1 MTLSKMAVEK
11 PTTVLI
17 IFAVLT
23 ALGIYSTTQLPIDLL
38 PDMEMPYIAIS
49 TTYTNAGPEEV
60 ERSVTRPLES
70 AVSSVTGLDTM
81 QSISSSGSSLIML
94 ILNFGT
100 NLDAATN
107 EIRDKIDLVK
117 GYLPDDAGTPLI
129 IRADPSMMPIMS
141 YVLSGNRTPEEL
153 RQYAEDVVQ
162 PRLEQVDGV
171 ASASIS
177 GGREKAIVID
187 IPRDRLEAYSLTI
200 TQIAQMIGAQNIEG
214 SGGTI
219 SENDTTYSI
228 TTSGEYTS
236 LEDIRNTVVAYKAAG
251 GYGMGGAP
259 TVSKILLRDI
269 ADVYEG
275 YKPVSSLAYLN
286 GTPCVILNIQ
296 KQSGK
301 NSVQAAQLVRKQ
313 VEEIQTLLPADVKLT
328 EEMNTTDIIETSID
342 NIVSSV
348 VSGAILAV
356 LVLLVFLRSIK
367 STIIISLTIP
377 ISLVIT
383 LGIMKFAGFSLN
395 LMTLAGLSLG
405 VGMLVDNSIVIL
417 ENIYTYRAKGAK
429 PKAAAIL
436 GSQEMVMAIM
446 ASTLTTIC
454 VFLPL
459 IMYSSELEMVGQIF
473 SGLTFTV
480 VFSLICSLVVAVILV
495 PVLSSK
501 YLKLENLANRQLTGI
516 AGRFDRAVGGFFD
529 RLDNGYAN
537 CVRWVL
543 HHKILL
549 LGTIF
554 VLLIVSIA
562 LIPVVG
568 FINMPEQE
576 SNTISVSLE
585 MPKGTRLES
594 TDQVIRQLDTMVQ
607 QNVTGIKSTTMSV
620 GGASMMGLG
629 GASTNTATLSIS
641 LYPQAERQPGWDTTD
656 QAIAKVRGL
665 FNQFP
670 GAEFTL
676 SSNSMASMTGSDV
689 DVVIKSNSM
698 DQLQAAS
705 RDIVN
710 ALVEYDSDI
719 VTEVTSSL
727 EDGLPQIDIVIDRNK
742 LQELG
747 LNIYSVSNEIKANV
761 NGATASRYRDG
772 GNEIDILVQL
782 SEDDRSKVLDL
793 EQIFVTNS
801 TGQRIP
807 LSSFAAYQ
815 EGTSPVSIVR
825 ENQMRTIHITAKKIN
840 WRQSA
845 EEVQRLVER
854 TIQEHVVLGDDVNLS
869 YSGSFESLQENLRMF
884 AVIIIMAVILVFA
897 VMASQFESFL
907 DPFIVLFTIPL
918 SIIGIVA
925 IYLAVG
931 SPLNIITA
939 VGALVLVGVV
949 VNNGIVLVD
958 FTNLLRKREYSLEDA
973 CVEAAR
979 SRLRPILMTTL
990 TTVLGL
996 VPMAFFPGEG
1006 SEMTQ
1011 PIGQTVLGGLTF
1023 STTMTL
1029 FLMPVLYYIFN
1040 RYREKRAEKKELR
1053 RQRRAE
1059 KKAVKLA
1066 AEAQQRK
1073 EKEAAKSR
1081 KATLVKNDKPAEDL
1095 EDEESVEE
1103 FSARKS
1109 FGMEDLDE

>member
-1 MTLSKMAVEK
+1 MSLSKLAVSK

-17 IFAVLT
+17 IFVILA
-23 ALGIYSTTQLPIDLL
+23 ALGIYSTTELPIDLL
-38 PDMEMPYIAIS
+38 PDMEMPYMAIS

-60 ERSVTRPLES
+60 ERAVTRPLES

-81 QSISSSGSSLIML
+81 QSISSSGSSLIILM
-94 ILNFGT
+94 LNFGT
-100 NLDAATN
+100 NLDVATN

-117 GYLPDDAGTPLI
+117 GMLPDGAGTPLI
-129 IRADPSMMPIMS
+129 IRADPNMLPIMT
-141 YVLSGNRTPEEL
+141 YALSGNRTPEEL
-153 RQYAEDVVQ
+153 RQYAEDVIQ

-177 GGREKAIVID
+177 GGREKAIIVD
-187 IPRDRLEAYSLTI
+187 IPRDRLEAYALPIS
-200 TQIAQMIGAQNIEG
+200 QIAQMIAAQNVEG
-214 SGGTI
+214 AGGTI

-236 LEDIRNTVVAYKAAG
+236 LDDIRNTVVAYKASG
-251 GYGMGGAP
+251 GYGMGTVP
-259 TVSKILLRDI
+259 TVHKILLRDI

-286 GTPCVILNIQ
+286 GIPCVTLSIQ

-301 NSVQAAQLVRKQ
+301 NSVQAARAVREQ
-313 VEEIQTLLPADVKLT
+313 VKEIQALLPADVKLS
-328 EEMNTTDIIETSID
+328 EEANTTDIIELSIN

-348 VSGAILAV
+348 VSGAVLAI

-367 STIIISLTIP
+367 STIIIGLTIP

-417 ENIYTYRAKGAK
+417 ENIYTYRSKGAK
-429 PKAAAIL
+429 ATVAAIL
-436 GSQEMVMAIM
+436 GSQEMLMAIV

-459 IMYSSELEMVGQIF
+459 IMYSSELEIVGQIF

-480 VFSLICSLVVAVILV
+480 VFSLLCSLVVAVVLV

-501 YLKLENLANRQLTGI
+501 YLKLENLANRRLTGVMGKI
-516 AGRFDRAVGGFFD
+516 DRGIGHFFEK
-529 RLDNGYAN
+529 LDNAYAN
-537 CVRWVL
+537 GVRWVL
-543 HHKILL
+543 HHKALTIIVIL
-549 LGTIF
+549 
-554 VLLIVSIA
+554 VLLVVS
-562 LIPVVG
+562 LVMIPVVG
-568 FINMPEQE
+568 FIYLPDQA
-576 SNTISVSLE
+576 SNSISVTLE
-585 MPKGTRLES
+585 MPKGTRLET
-594 TDQVIRQLDTMVQ
+594 TDEVIRQLENLVM
-607 QNVTGIKSTTMSV
+607 QNVKGLKSTTVSV

-629 GASTNTATLSIS
+629 GSVTNSATLNIT
-641 LYPQAERQPGWDTTD
+641 LYPQSQRELGWDTND
-656 QAIAKVRGL
+656 EAIAKIRGL
-665 FNQFP
+665 FSQFP
-670 GAEFTL
+670 GAEFSM
-676 SSNSMASMTGSDV
+676 SSSSMMMTGSDV
-689 DVVIKSNSM
+689 DVIIKSNSM
-698 DQLQAAS
+698 EQLQQAAA
-705 RDIVN
+705 DIVN
-710 ALVEYDSDI
+710 ALEEYNSI
-719 VTEVTSSL
+719 TEITSSL

-747 LNIYSVSNEIKANV
+747 LNIYSVSNEIKANM
-761 NGATASRYRDG
+761 NGTVASRYRDG

-782 SEDDRSKVLDL
+782 NEDDRSRVLDL
-793 EQIFVTNS
+793 EQIFVANS
-801 TGQRIP
+801 SGQRIP
-807 LSSFAAYQ
+807 LASFASY
-815 EGTSPVSIVR
+815 ENGTSPVSIVR
-825 ENQMRTIHITAKKIN
+825 ENQMRTIHVTAKKLN
-840 WRQSA
+840 WRQSS
-845 EEVQRLVER
+845 EVVQQEVEN
-854 TIQEHVVLGDDVNLS
+854 TIRSHVVLGDDVRIT
-869 YSGSFESLQENLRMF
+869 YSGSYESLQEGLRQF

-918 SIIGIVA
+918 SVIGIMA
-925 IYLAVG
+925 IYLVVG
-931 SPLNIITA
+931 SPLNIISA
-939 VGALVLVGVV
+939 VGALVLVGIV

-958 FTNLLRKREYSLEDA
+958 YTNLLRKREYSLEDA

-996 VPMAFFPGEG
+996 LPMAFFPGEG

-1040 RYREKRAEKKELR
+1040 HHREKREAKRASK
-1053 RQRRAE
+1053 RQKREA
-1059 KKAVKLA
+1059 KKAAKIA
-1066 AEAQQRK
+1066 AEEQQFV
-1073 EKEAAKSR
+1073 SR
-1081 KATLVKNDKPAEDL
+1081 QNSVLQDKVLQDKVL
-1095 EDEESVEE
+1095 QDEDEREE
-1103 FSARKS
+1103 FSAQKS
-1109 FGMEDLDE
+1109 FGMEDIDE

>member
-1 MTLSKMAVEK
+1 MSLSKLAVSK

-17 IFAVLT
+17 IFVILA
-23 ALGIYSTTQLPIDLL
+23 ALGIYSTTELPIDLL

-70 AVSSVTGLDTM
+70 SVSSVTGLDTM
-81 QSISSSGSSLIML
+81 QSLSSSGSSLIL
-94 ILNFGT
+94 LVLNFGT

-117 GYLPDDAGTPLI
+117 GFLPEGAGTPLI
-129 IRADPSMMPIMS
+129 IRADPSMLPIMT
-141 YVLSGNRTPEEL
+141 YALSGNRTPEEL
-153 RQYAEDVVQ
+153 RLYAEDVVQ

-171 ASASIS
+171 ASAAIS
-177 GGREKAIVID
+177 GGREKAIIVD

-200 TQIAQMIGAQNIEG
+200 TQIAQMIGAQNVEG
-214 SGGTI
+214 AGGTI

-228 TTSGEYTS
+228 TTSGEYVS
-236 LEDIRNTVVAYKAAG
+236 LDDIRNTVISYKASGG
-251 GYGMGGAP
+251 GYGMGGSP
-259 TVSKILLRDI
+259 TVHKVLLRDI

-286 GTPCVILNIQ
+286 GVPCVILSIQ

-301 NSVQAAQLVRKQ
+301 NSVQAAQAVREQ
-313 VEEIQTLLPADVKLT
+313 VEEIRAMLPADVKLT
-328 EEMNTTDIIETSID
+328 EEMNTTDIIEISID

-348 VSGAILAV
+348 VSGAVLAV

-367 STIIISLTIP
+367 STIIIGLTIP

-383 LGIMKFAGFSLN
+383 LGVMKFAGFSLN

-429 PKAAAIL
+429 PVAAAIL
-436 GSQEMVMAIM
+436 GSQEMLMAIM

-459 IMYSSELEMVGQIF
+459 IMYSSELGIVGQIF

-480 VFSLICSLVVAVILV
+480 VFSLLCSLVVAVVLV

-516 AGRFDRAVGGFFD
+516 IGRVDRAIGRFFE
-529 RLDNGYAN
+529 RLDNGYARA
-537 CVRWVL
+537 VRWVL
-543 HHKILL
+543 HHKTLVIIVIL
-549 LGTIF
+549 
-554 VLLIVSIA
+554 VLLIFSLA
-562 LIPVVG
+562 MIPVVG
-568 FINMPEQE
+568 FIYIPDQA
-576 SNTISVSLE
+576 SNIISVSLE
-585 MPKGTRLES
+585 MPKGTRLEA
-594 TDQVIRQLDTMVQ
+594 TDAIIRQLENMVT
-607 QNVTGIKSTTMSV
+607 QNVTGIKSTTTSV
-620 GGASMMGLG
+620 GGAAMMGLG
-629 GASTNTATLSIS
+629 GATTNTASLTINLFPLS
-641 LYPQAERQPGWDTTD
+641 QRQEGWDTNE
-656 QAIAKVRGL
+656 QAIAKIRGM
-665 FNQFP
+665 FSRFP
-670 GAEFTL
+670 GAEFTIG
-676 SSNSMASMTGSDV
+676 SSAMMSTGSDV
-689 DVVIKSNSM
+689 DIVIKSNSM
-698 DQLQAAS
+698 EQLQAAAD
-705 RDIVN
+705 DIVE
-710 ALVEYDSDI
+710 ALVAYNGNTI
-719 VTEVTSSL
+719 TEITSSL

-747 LNIYSVSNEIKANV
+747 LNIYSVSNEIKANM

-782 SEDDRSKVLDL
+782 NEDDRSKVLDL
-793 EQIFVTNS
+793 DQIFVTNS

-807 LSSFAAYQ
+807 LSNFASY
-815 EGTSPVSIVR
+815 EDNTSPVTIVR
-825 ENQMRTIHITAKKIN
+825 ENQMRTIHVTAKKLD

-845 EEVQRLVER
+845 EEVQQQVVR
-854 TIQEHVVLGDDVNLS
+854 TIQEHVVLGDDVRITYGGS
-869 YSGSFESLQENLRMF
+869 YEDLQEGLQQF

-918 SIIGIVA
+918 SIIGIMA
-925 IYLAVG
+925 IYLVVG

-939 VGALVLVGVV
+939 VGALVLVGIV

-958 FTNLLRKREYSLEDA
+958 YTNLLRKREYSLEDA

-996 VPMAFFPGEG
+996 LPMAFFPGEG

-1029 FLMPVLYYIFN
+1029 FLMPILYYIFN
-1040 RYREKRAEKKELR
+1040 HHRERRNAKRAVRRQKRAEKKAIKI
-1053 RQRRAE
+1053 AE
-1059 KKAVKLA
+1059 EAEARKASKKKAV
-1066 AEAQQRK
+1066 
-1073 EKEAAKSR
+1073 
-1081 KATLVKNDKPAEDL
+1081 AED
-1095 EDEESVEE
+1095 SVEKDNEVGEE
-1103 FSARKS
+1103 FSAKN

>member
-1 MTLSKMAVEK
+1 MSLSKLAVSK

-23 ALGIYSTTQLPIDLL
+23 ALGIYSTTELPIDLL
-38 PDMEMPYIAIS
+38 PDMELPYLAIS
-49 TTYTNAGPEEV
+49 TSYANAGPEEV

-70 AVSSVTGLDTM
+70 AISSVSGLDTM
-81 QSISSSGSSLIML
+81 QSTSSSGSSLIVL
-94 ILNFGT
+94 AFNFGT
-100 NLDAATN
+100 NLDTATN
-107 EIRDKIDLVK
+107 EVRDKIDLVK
-117 GYLPDDAGTPLI
+117 SLLPADAGTPLI

-177 GGREKAIVID
+177 GGREKAIIID

-200 TQIAQMIGAQNIEG
+200 TQIAQMVGAQNVQG

-219 SENDTTYSI
+219 SEDDTTYSI
-228 TTSGEYTS
+228 TTSGEYLS
-236 LEDIRNTVVAYKAAG
+236 LDDIRNTVVAYKASG
-251 GYGMGGAP
+251 SYGMGAAP

-286 GTPCVILNIQ
+286 GNPCVILSIQ

-301 NSVQAAQLVRKQ
+301 NSVQAAQQVRQQ
-313 VEEIQTLLPADVKLT
+313 VQEIQTLLPADVKLT
-328 EEMNTTDIIETSID
+328 EEMNTTDIIEISID

-383 LGIMKFAGFSLN
+383 LGVMKFTGFTLN

-417 ENIYTYRAKGAK
+417 ENIYTYRSKGAK

-436 GSQEMVMAIM
+436 GSQEMIMAIM

-454 VFLPL
+454 VFLPM
-459 IMYSSELEMVGQIF
+459 IMYSNELELVGEIF

-480 VFSLICSLVVAVILV
+480 VFSLICSLVVAIILV
-495 PVLSSK
+495 PVLASK

-516 AGRFDRAVGGFFD
+516 AGRFDRAIGGFFE

-543 HHKILL
+543 HHKLLL
-549 LGTIF
+549 LGTIL
-554 VLLIVSIA
+554 VLLVASIA
-562 LIPVVG
+562 MIPVVG
-568 FINMPEQE
+568 FINMPEQA

-585 MPKGTRLES
+585 MPKGTRLET
-594 TDQVIRQLDTMVQ
+594 TDQVIRQLDNMVQ
-607 QNVTGIKSTTMSV
+607 QNIKGIKSTTMSV
-620 GGASMMGLG
+620 GGAASMMGLG
-629 GASTNTATLSIS
+629 GSATNSASLSIT

-656 QAIAKVRGL
+656 EATAKVRG
-665 FNQFP
+665 FFSQFP
-670 GAEFTL
+670 GAEFSI
-676 SSNSMASMTGSDV
+676 SSSSMMALTGSDV

-698 DQLQAAS
+698 EQLQAAAN
-705 RDIVN
+705 DIVN
-710 ALVEYDSDI
+710 ALETYNSDSL
-719 VTEVTSSL
+719 TEVTSSL

-772 GNEIDILVQL
+772 GSEIDILVQL
-782 SEDDRSKVLDL
+782 SEDDRSRVLDL

-807 LSSFAAYQ
+807 LASFASYQ

-825 ENQMRTIHITAKKIN
+825 ENQMRTIHITAKKTD

-845 EEVQRLVER
+845 ESVQRQVER
-854 TIQEHVVLGDDVNLS
+854 TIQEHVVLGDDVKLS
-869 YSGSFESLQENLRMF
+869 YGGGYESLQKNLRMF
-884 AVIIIMAVILVFA
+884 AIIIFMAVILVFA

-996 VPMAFFPGEG
+996 LPMAFFPGEG

-1040 RYREKRAEKKELR
+1040 RYREKRAVKKELR
-1053 RQRRAE
+1053 RQKRAE
-1059 KKAVKLA
+1059 KKAIKIA
-1066 AEAQQRK
+1066 AEAQMRA
-1073 EKEAAKSR
+1073 EKQAAKA
-1081 KATLVKNDKPAEDL
+1081 KKEELAEGLYDQPNEDL
-1095 EDEESVEE
+1095 STE
-1103 FSARKS
+1103 KTY
-1109 FGMEDLDE
+1109 GMEDFDE

>member
-1 MTLSKMAVEK
+1 MSLSKLAVSK

-17 IFAVLT
+17 IFVILA
-23 ALGIYSTTQLPIDLL
+23 ALGIYSTTELPIDLL
-38 PDMEMPYIAIS
+38 PDMEMPYMAIS
-49 TTYTNAGPEEV
+49 TTYANAGPEEV

-70 AVSSVTGLDTM
+70 SVSSVTGLDTM
-81 QSISSSGSSLIML
+81 QSMSSSGSSLIL
-94 ILNFGT
+94 LVLNFGT
-100 NLDAATN
+100 NLDVATN
-107 EIRDKIDLVK
+107 EIRDKIDLIK
-117 GYLPDDAGTPLI
+117 GYLPEGAGTPLI
-129 IRADPSMMPIMS
+129 IRADPSMLPIMT
-141 YVLSGNRTPEEL
+141 YALSGNRTPEEL
-153 RQYAEDVVQ
+153 RLYAEDVVQ

-171 ASASIS
+171 ASAAIS
-177 GGREKAIVID
+177 GGREKAIIVD

-200 TQIAQMIGAQNIEG
+200 TQIAQMIGAQNVEG

-228 TTSGEYTS
+228 TTSGEYAS
-236 LEDIRNTVVAYKAAG
+236 LDDIRNTVISYKASGG
-251 GYGMGGAP
+251 GYGMDGGSP
-259 TVSKILLRDI
+259 TVHKVLLRDI

-286 GTPCVILNIQ
+286 GVPCVTLSIQ

-301 NSVQAAQLVRKQ
+301 NSVQAAQAVREQ
-313 VEEIQTLLPADVKLT
+313 VEEIRAMLPADVKLT
-328 EEMNTTDIIETSID
+328 EEMNTTDIIEVSID

-348 VSGAILAV
+348 ISGAILAV

-367 STIIISLTIP
+367 STIIIGLTIP

-383 LGIMKFAGFSLN
+383 LGVMKFAGFSLN

-429 PKAAAIL
+429 PVAAAIL
-436 GSQEMVMAIM
+436 GSQEMLMAIM

-459 IMYSSELEMVGQIF
+459 IMYSSELGIVGQIF

-480 VFSLICSLVVAVILV
+480 VFSLLCSLVVAVVLV

-516 AGRFDRAVGGFFD
+516 MGKVDRAFGRFFE
-529 RLDNGYAN
+529 RLDNGYAGA
-537 CVRWVL
+537 VRWVL
-543 HHKILL
+543 HHKLLVILVI
-549 LGTIF
+549 LG
-554 VLLIVSIA
+554 LLIFSLA
-562 LIPVVG
+562 MIPVVG
-568 FINMPEQE
+568 FIYLPDQA

-585 MPKGTRLES
+585 MPKGTRLET
-594 TDQVIRQLDTMVQ
+594 TDATIRQLENMVM
-607 QNVTGIKSTTMSV
+607 QNVTGIRSTTTSV

-629 GASTNTATLSIS
+629 GVTTNTASLTIS
-641 LYPQAERQPGWDTTD
+641 LFPLSQRQEGWDTNV
-656 QAIAKVRGL
+656 QAIAKIRGM
-665 FNQFP
+665 FSHFP
-670 GAEFTL
+670 GAEFTIG
-676 SSNSMASMTGSDV
+676 SSAMMSTGSDV
-689 DVVIKSNSM
+689 DIVIKSNSM
-698 DQLQAAS
+698 EQLQAAAD
-705 RDIVN
+705 DIVE
-710 ALVEYDSDI
+710 ALVTHNADSI
-719 VTEVTSSL
+719 TEITSSL

-747 LNIYSVSNEIKANV
+747 LNIYSVSNEIKANM

-782 SEDDRSKVLDL
+782 NEDDRSRVLDL
-793 EQIFVTNS
+793 DQIFVTNS

-807 LSSFAAYQ
+807 LSNFASY
-815 EGTSPVSIVR
+815 EDNTSPVTIVR
-825 ENQMRTIHITAKKIN
+825 ENQMRTIHVTAKKLN

-845 EEVQRLVER
+845 EDVQQQVVR
-854 TIQEHVVLGDDVNLS
+854 TIQEYVVLGDDVRITYGGS
-869 YSGSFESLQENLRMF
+869 YEDLQEGLQQF

-918 SIIGIVA
+918 SIIGIMA
-925 IYLAVG
+925 IYLMVG

-939 VGALVLVGVV
+939 VGALVLVGIV

-958 FTNLLRKREYSLEDA
+958 YTNLLRKREYSLEDA

-996 VPMAFFPGEG
+996 LPMAFFPGEG

-1029 FLMPVLYYIFN
+1029 FLMPILYYIFN
-1040 RYREKRAEKKELR
+1040 HHREKRNAKRAARHQKRAERKAIKLAEESEARMASKKRKSVAEDFAEKD
-1053 RQRRAE
+1053 
-1059 KKAVKLA
+1059 
-1066 AEAQQRK
+1066 
-1073 EKEAAKSR
+1073 
-1081 KATLVKNDKPAEDL
+1081 N
-1095 EDEESVEE
+1095 ESGEE
-1103 FSARKS
+1103 FSASS

>member
-1 MTLSKMAVEK
+1 MSLSKMAVSR
-11 PTTVLI
+11 PTTILI
-17 IFAVLT
+17 LFVILT
-23 ALGIYSTTQLPIDLL
+23 ALGIYSTSELPIDLL
-38 PDMEMPYIAIS
+38 PDMEIPYIAVA
-49 TTYTNAGPEEV
+49 TAYENAGPEEV

-70 AVSSVTGLDTM
+70 SISSVTGLENM

-94 ILNFGT
+94 EFIFGT
-100 NLDAATN
+100 DLDAATN
-107 EIRDKIDLVK
+107 EIRDKIDLVRA
-117 GYLPDDAGTPLI
+117 YLPEEAESPLI
-129 IRADPSMMPIMS
+129 VRADPSMIPIMS

-153 RQYAEDVVQ
+153 RQYAEDIVQ

-171 ASASIS
+171 ASASIN
-177 GGREKAIVID
+177 GGREKAIIID

-200 TQIAQMIGAQNIEG
+200 TQIAQMIGAQNVEG
-214 SGGTI
+214 SGGNI
-219 SENDTTYSI
+219 SEADTTYTI

-236 LEDIRNTVVAYKAAG
+236 LEDIRNTVVAYKASG
-251 GYGMGGAP
+251 GLAAGGAP
-259 TVSKILLRDI
+259 AVSKILLRDI

-275 YKPVSSLAYLN
+275 YKQVSSFAYLN
-286 GTPCVILNIQ
+286 GVPCVILTIQ

-301 NSVQAAQLVRKQ
+301 NSVQAARQVREQ
-313 VEEIQTLLPADVKLT
+313 VKEIQAVLPADVRLT
-328 EEMNTTDIIETSID
+328 EEMNTTDTIEVSIN
-342 NIVSSV
+342 NILSSV
-348 VSGAILAV
+348 VSGAVLAV

-367 STIIISLTIP
+367 STIIIGLTIP
-377 ISLVIT
+377 ISLIIT
-383 LGIMKFAGFSLN
+383 LGVMKFAGFSLN

-429 PKAAAIL
+429 PTVAAIL
-436 GSQEMVMAIM
+436 GSQEMLMAII

-459 IMYSSELEMVGQIF
+459 IMYSSELGVVGQIF

-480 VFSLICSLVVAVILV
+480 VFSLICSLAVAVILV

-501 YLKLENLANRQLTGI
+501 YLKLENIAKRQLTGVV
-516 AGRFDRAVGGFFD
+516 GRLDRSIGGFFD

-549 LGTIF
+549 LSVIL
-554 VLLIVSIA
+554 VLLVVSIA

-568 FINMPEQE
+568 FINMPEQA

-585 MPKGTRLES
+585 MPKGTRLEA
-594 TDQVIRQLDTMVQ
+594 TDAVIRQLENLVM
-607 QNVTGIKSTTMSV
+607 QNVTGLKSTTVSV

-629 GASTNTATLSIS
+629 GVTTNTATLTIS
-641 LYPQAERQPGWDTTD
+641 LYPIAEREPGWDTTD
-656 QAIAKVRGL
+656 EATAKVRSY
-665 FNQFP
+665 FSQFP
-670 GAEFTL
+670 GAEFTI
-676 SSNSMASMTGSDV
+676 SANNAASGGGSDI

-698 DQLQAAS
+698 EQLQKAAS
-705 RDIVN
+705 DIVN
-710 ALVEYDSDI
+710 ALTEYNSDTI
-719 VTEVTSSL
+719 TEITSSL
-727 EDGLPQIDIVIDRNK
+727 EDGLPQIEIVIDRNK
-742 LQELG
+742 LQDLG
-747 LNIYSVSNEIKANV
+747 LNIYSVSNEIQANV
-761 NGATASRYRDG
+761 NGTTASRYRDG
-772 GNEIDILVQL
+772 GNEIDIQVQL
-782 SEDDRSKVLDL
+782 TEEDRSKVLDL

-801 TGQRIP
+801 AGQRIP
-807 LSSFAAYQ
+807 LSNFASYQ
-815 EGTSPVSIVR
+815 ENTSPVSIAR
-825 ENQMRTIHITAKKIN
+825 ENQMRTLHITAKKLN

-845 EEVQRLVER
+845 EVVQRQVEQ
-854 TIQEHVVLGDDVNLS
+854 TIQQHVVLGDDVTLT
-869 YSGSFESLQENLRMF
+869 YDGGFEDLQKNLRQF
-884 AVIIIMAVILVFA
+884 AIIIIMAIILVFA

-996 VPMAFFPGEG
+996 LPMAFFPGEG

-1011 PIGQTVLGGLTF
+1011 PIGQTVLGGLSF

-1040 RYREKRAEKKELR
+1040 RYREKRNAKRAIRK
-1053 RQRRAE
+1053 QRRAE
-1059 KKAVKLA
+1059 KKAAKVA
-1066 AEAQQRK
+1066 AEAQMLAASKKAPKAKK
-1073 EKEAAKSR
+1073 ER
-1081 KATLVKNDKPAEDL
+1081 PAEDVI
-1095 EDEESVEE
+1095 EDDEVTEE
-1103 FSARKS
+1103 FSARKN

>member
-1 MTLSKMAVEK
+1 MSLSKLAVSK
-11 PTTVLI
+11 PTTILI
-17 IFAVLT
+17 LFVILT
-23 ALGIYSTTQLPIDLL
+23 ALGIYSTTELPIDLL
-38 PDMEMPYIAIS
+38 PDMEIPYIAIA

-60 ERSVTRPLES
+60 ERSVTRTLES
-70 AVSSVTGLDTM
+70 GVSSVTGLKKM
-81 QSISSSGSSLIML
+81 QSISSSGSSLIMMEF
-94 ILNFGT
+94 IFGT
-100 NLDAATN
+100 DLDTATN
-107 EIRDKIDLVK
+107 EIRDKIDLVRS
-117 GYLPDDAGTPLI
+117 YLPSDVKSPLI
-129 IRADPSMMPIMS
+129 VRADPSMMPIMS
-141 YVLSGNRTPEEL
+141 YVLSGDRTPEEL
-153 RQYAEDVVQ
+153 RQYAEDIVQ
-162 PRLEQVDGV
+162 PRLEQVDGI
-171 ASASIS
+171 ASASIN
-177 GGREKAIVID
+177 GGREKAIIID

-200 TQIAQMIGAQNIEG
+200 TQIAQMIGAQNVEG
-214 SGGTI
+214 SGGNI
-219 SENDTTYSI
+219 SEADTTYTI

-236 LEDIRNTVVAYKAAG
+236 LEDIRNTVIAYKTSGVAAM
-251 GYGMGGAP
+251 GMAP
-259 TVSKILLRDI
+259 SVSKILLRDI

-275 YKPVSSLAYLN
+275 YKQVSSLAYLN
-286 GTPCVILNIQ
+286 GVPCVILSIQ

-301 NSVQAAQLVRKQ
+301 NSVQAAEQVREQ
-313 VEEIQTLLPADVKLT
+313 VKAIQAALPSDVKLT
-328 EEMNTTDIIETSID
+328 EEMNTTDIIEVSIN

-377 ISLVIT
+377 ISLIIT
-383 LGIMKFAGFSLN
+383 LGVMKFAGFSLN

-417 ENIYTYRAKGAK
+417 ENIYSYRAKGAK

-436 GSQEMVMAIM
+436 GSQEMLMAII

-459 IMYSSELEMVGQIF
+459 IMYSSELGVMGQIF

-480 VFSLICSLVVAVILV
+480 VFSLICSLLVAVILV

-501 YLKLENLANRQLTGI
+501 YLKLENIAKRQLTGV
-516 AGRFDRAVGGFFD
+516 AGKFDRAIGGFFD
-529 RLDNGYAN
+529 RVDNGYAN

-549 LGTIF
+549 LAVIL
-554 VLLIVSIA
+554 VMLIASIA

-568 FINMPEQE
+568 FINMPEQA
-576 SNTISVSLE
+576 SNTISISLE

-594 TDQVIRQLDTMVQ
+594 TDAVIRQMESLVM
-607 QNVTGIKSTTMSV
+607 QNVTGLKSTTVSV

-629 GASTNTATLSIS
+629 GVTTNTASLSIT
-641 LYPQAERQPGWDTTD
+641 LYPIAEREPGWDTTEE
-656 QAIAKVRGL
+656 ATAKVRSY
-665 FNQFP
+665 FSQFP
-670 GAEFTL
+670 GATFSISA
-676 SSNSMASMTGSDV
+676 SSMGGMTGSDV

-698 DQLQAAS
+698 EQLQKAS
-705 RDIVN
+705 HDIVN
-710 ALVEYDSDI
+710 TLIEYDSDI
-719 VTEVTSSL
+719 VTDVTSSM

-742 LQELG
+742 LQDLG

-761 NGATASRYRDG
+761 NGTTASRYRAG
-772 GNEIDILVQL
+772 GNEIDIMVQL
-782 SEDDRSKVLDL
+782 AEEDRSKILDL

-801 TGQRIP
+801 AGQRIP
-807 LSSFAAYQ
+807 LASFAAYQ
-815 EGTSPVSIVR
+815 ENTSPVSIVR
-825 ENQMRTIHITAKKIN
+825 ENQTRTIHVTAKKVD

-845 EEVQRLVER
+845 QEVQKQVER
-854 TIQEHVVLGDDVNLS
+854 TIQEHVVLGDDVSLT
-869 YSGSFESLQENLRMF
+869 YSGSYETLQKNLRQF
-884 AVIIIMAVILVFA
+884 AIIIIMAVILVFA

-918 SIIGIVA
+918 SVIGIVA

-958 FTNLLRKREYSLEDA
+958 YTNLLRKREYSLEEA

-996 VPMAFFPGEG
+996 LPMAFFPGEG

-1040 RYREKRAEKKELR
+1040 HYREKHNVRRTARKE
-1053 RQRRAE
+1053 RRAE
-1059 KKAVKLA
+1059 KTAAKFA
-1066 AEAQQRK
+1066 AEAEMRRAKAQAK
-1073 EKEAAKSR
+1073 AAKKSVEER
-1081 KATLVKNDKPAEDL
+1081 VD
-1095 EDEESVEE
+1095 DEVEE
-1103 FSARKS
+1103 FSAKKN

>member
-1 MTLSKMAVEK
+1 MSLSKLAVSK

-17 IFAVLT
+17 IFVILA
-23 ALGIYSTTQLPIDLL
+23 ALGIYSTTELPIDLL
-38 PDMEMPYIAIS
+38 PDMEMPYMAIS

-60 ERSVTRPLES
+60 ERAVTRPLES

-81 QSISSSGSSLIML
+81 QSISSSGSSLIILM
-94 ILNFGT
+94 LNFGT
-100 NLDAATN
+100 NLDVATN

-117 GYLPDDAGTPLI
+117 GMLPEGVGTPLI
-129 IRADPSMMPIMS
+129 IRADPNMLPIMT
-141 YVLSGNRTPEEL
+141 YALSGNRTPEEL
-153 RQYAEDVVQ
+153 RQYAEDVIQ

-177 GGREKAIVID
+177 GGREKAIIVD
-187 IPRDRLEAYSLTI
+187 IPRDRLEAYALSI
-200 TQIAQMIGAQNIEG
+200 SQIAQMIAAQNVEG
-214 SGGTI
+214 AGGTI

-236 LEDIRNTVVAYKAAG
+236 LDDIRNTVVAYKASG
-251 GYGMGGAP
+251 GYGMGTVP
-259 TVSKILLRDI
+259 TVHKILLRDI

-286 GTPCVILNIQ
+286 GIPCVTLSIQ

-301 NSVQAAQLVRKQ
+301 NSVQAARAVREQ
-313 VEEIQTLLPADVKLT
+313 VKEIQALLPSDVKLS
-328 EEMNTTDIIETSID
+328 EEANTTDIIELSIN

-348 VSGAILAV
+348 VSGAVLAI

-367 STIIISLTIP
+367 STIIIGLTIP

-417 ENIYTYRAKGAK
+417 ENIYTYRSKGAK
-429 PKAAAIL
+429 ATVAAIL
-436 GSQEMVMAIM
+436 GSQEMLMAIV

-459 IMYSSELEMVGQIF
+459 IMYSSELGIVGQIF

-480 VFSLICSLVVAVILV
+480 VFSLLCSLVVAVVLV

-501 YLKLENLANRQLTGI
+501 YLKLENLANRRLTGVMGKI
-516 AGRFDRAVGGFFD
+516 DRGIGHFFEK
-529 RLDNGYAN
+529 LDNAYAN
-537 CVRWVL
+537 GVRWVL
-543 HHKILL
+543 HHKALTIIVIL
-549 LGTIF
+549 
-554 VLLIVSIA
+554 VLLVVS
-562 LIPVVG
+562 LVMIPVVG
-568 FINMPEQE
+568 FIYLPDQA
-576 SNTISVSLE
+576 SNSISITLE
-585 MPKGTRLES
+585 MPKGTRLET
-594 TDQVIRQLDTMVQ
+594 TDEVIRQLENLVM
-607 QNVTGIKSTTMSV
+607 QNVKGLKSTTASV

-629 GASTNTATLSIS
+629 GSATNSATLNIT
-641 LYPQAERQPGWDTTD
+641 LYPQSQRQPGWDTND
-656 QAIAKVRGL
+656 EAIAKIRGL
-665 FNQFP
+665 FSQFP
-670 GAEFTL
+670 GAEFSM
-676 SSNSMASMTGSDV
+676 SSSSMMMTGSDV
-689 DVVIKSNSM
+689 DVIIKSNSM
-698 DQLQAAS
+698 EQLQQAAA
-705 RDIVN
+705 DIVN
-710 ALVEYDSDI
+710 ALEEYNSNSI
-719 VTEVTSSL
+719 TEITSSL

-747 LNIYSVSNEIKANV
+747 LNIYSVSNEIKANM
-761 NGATASRYRDG
+761 NGTVASRYRDG

-782 SEDDRSKVLDL
+782 NEGDRSRVLDL
-793 EQIFVTNS
+793 EQIFVANS
-801 TGQRIP
+801 SGQRIP
-807 LSSFAAYQ
+807 LASFASY
-815 EGTSPVSIVR
+815 ENGTSPVSIVR
-825 ENQMRTIHITAKKIN
+825 ENQMRTIHVTAKKLN
-840 WRQSA
+840 WRQSS
-845 EEVQRLVER
+845 EIVQQEVEN
-854 TIQEHVVLGDDVNLS
+854 TIRSHVVLGDDVRIT
-869 YSGSFESLQENLRMF
+869 YSGSYESLQEGLRQF

-918 SIIGIVA
+918 SVIGIMA
-925 IYLAVG
+925 IYLVVG
-931 SPLNIITA
+931 SPLNIISA
-939 VGALVLVGVV
+939 VGALVLVGIV

-958 FTNLLRKREYSLEDA
+958 YTNLLRKREYSLEDA

-996 VPMAFFPGEG
+996 LPMAFFPGEG

-1040 RYREKRAEKKELR
+1040 HHREKGDAKRAVKRQKRAER
-1053 RQRRAE
+1053 
-1059 KKAVKLA
+1059 KAAKIA
-1066 AEAQQRK
+1066 AEEQQFV
-1073 EKEAAKSR
+1073 SR
-1081 KATLVKNDKPAEDL
+1081 QNSVLQDKVLQDKVL
-1095 EDEESVEE
+1095 QDEDEREE
-1103 FSARKS
+1103 FSAQKS
-1109 FGMEDLDE
+1109 FGMEDIDE